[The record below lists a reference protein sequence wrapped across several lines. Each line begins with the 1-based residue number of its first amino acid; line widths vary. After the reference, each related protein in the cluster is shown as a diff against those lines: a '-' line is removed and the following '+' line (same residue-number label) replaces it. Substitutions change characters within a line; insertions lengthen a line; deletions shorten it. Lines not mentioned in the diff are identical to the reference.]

1 MITRTELREIISGGE
16 NSEVE
21 FKRDVLENHSLA
33 RELVA
38 FSNFGGGMVLLG
50 VEDDGQVSGLT
61 RSNIEEWVMTTCR
74 DKVRP
79 GLIPF
84 FQYFKD
90 FESGKDIAIVS
101 VPHGFDVHS
110 LWHNN
115 KNTYFIRVG
124 SQCREPS
131 SEELKRLFQQ
141 RGGIRAELQPVSGTS
156 FDDLD
161 LRRLTDYFGRV
172 RQQEIPIAESD
183 EIEDWKRQWIRLL
196 INNEIMIEEGVSLG
210 GLLLFGKK
218 PNRFLNQ
225 AGIFATALPGYEKDY
240 ASKERNTIRGPMV
253 SLLSTNGELLE
264 TGLVEQ
270 SLDFCRRNMSVV
282 GTLRE
287 GARRVEKY
295 DYPIDVIRE
304 AVVNA
309 LVHRD
314 YLFPYTDI
322 ELTIYKNRME
332 IISPGKPPN
341 GITPERM
348 RDGGRATRNQ
358 LLKDTMRDYGYVE
371 NMGMGIPRKII
382 KGMKEHNQTEP
393 ELIVED
399 DRFTVRLFV

>member
-1 MITRTELREIISGGE
+1 MITRTELQEIISGGE

-21 FKRDVLENHSLA
+21 FKRDDLENHSLA

-61 RSNIEEWVMTTCR
+61 RPKLEEWVMTACR

-79 GLIPF
+79 GLIPY
-84 FQYFKD
+84 FQHVKD
-90 FESGKDIAIVS
+90 FESGKDIAVVRI
-101 VPHGFDVHS
+101 PHGFDVHC

-115 KNTYFIRVG
+115 RNTYFIRVG

-161 LRRLTDYFGRV
+161 IRRLTDYFGRV
-172 RQQEIPIAESD
+172 RQQEIPIEENR

-196 INNEIMIEEGVSLG
+196 VNNEIMLEEGVSLG

-218 PNRFLNQ
+218 PNRFLIQ
-225 AGIFATALPGYEKDY
+225 AGISATALPGNEKDY
-240 ASKERNTIRGPMV
+240 ASKERSPLRGPMV
-253 SLLSTNGELLE
+253 SLHSPNGKILE

-270 SLDFCRRNMSVV
+270 ALNFCRRNMSVV
-282 GTLRE
+282 GTLKD
-287 GARRVEKY
+287 GARREENY
-295 DYPIDVIRE
+295 DYPIEVIRE

-314 YLFPYTDI
+314 YLFQYMDI
-322 ELTIYKNRME
+322 ELTIYKDRME

-341 GITPERM
+341 GITPQRM

-371 NMGMGIPRKII
+371 NMGMGIPRKIV

-399 DRFTVRLFV
+399 DRFTVRLFA